1 MSKTS
6 NVDYQT
12 MRPMLELSAQEVF
25 QIMLGSKV
33 QPADNSDHEEKFDFT
48 SMVGLAGQ
56 LCGVVILRCRSES
69 AALMASMMLGTK
81 LIVDSNKIDF
91 FMIHKNMQ

>member
-69 AALMASMMLGTK
+69 AALTYLKYFRLGGGWSLRLGIKKPSALSM
-81 LIVDSNKIDF
+81 
-91 FMIHKNMQ
+91 